1 MAQAARRK
9 TGSAKRPAAGASQAV
24 KSAERTLEI
33 LDLLTTADRPL
44 TFTEIGRALSYPRS
58 SLHSLLHTM
67 ADRHWLETADS
78 GRAYALGIRAWEAGR
93 TYLRAISL
101 ADRALP
107 YMERLRDRLDE
118 TVQLAI
124 LDGRYNV
131 YVAKATGSQRLILAS
146 EVGRRL
152 EAHATGL
159 GKVLLAGLPND
170 QLEKRFK
177 GVVMERFTKNTIK
190 DLPSLKRE
198 LRTIRERGYGTDDEE
213 YTLGVACVAA
223 PVRDSAGSVI
233 AAMSVSVPMVR
244 GAVLRKGGPRLLL
257 DAADGLSKALG
268 YQSTKAAD

>member
-9 TGSAKRPAAGASQAV
+9 TGSAKRPDGAASQAV

-44 TFTEIGRALSYPRS
+44 TFTEIGRALNYPRS

-67 ADRHWLETADS
+67 ADRHWLEAADS

-101 ADRALP
+101 ADRSLP
-107 YMERLRDRLDE
+107 FMERLRDRLDE

-124 LDGRYNV
+124 LDGRHNV

-152 EAHATGL
+152 EAYATGL
-159 GKVLLAGLPND
+159 GKVLLAGLSED
-170 QLEKRFK
+170 ELESRFK
-177 GVVMERFTKNTIK
+177 GVDMERFTPNTIRN
-190 DLPSLKRE
+190 LASLKRE
-198 LRTIRERGYGTDDEE
+198 LQLIRKRGYGTDNEE
-213 YTLGVACVAA
+213 YTLGVRCVAA
-223 PVRDSAGSVI
+223 PVRDSSGSVI
-233 AAMSVSVPMVR
+233 AAMSVSVPTVR
-244 GAVLRKGGPRLLL
+244 DAVLRKDGPRLLL
-257 DAADGLSKALG
+257 ESADQLSRALG
-268 YQSTKAAD
+268 FQGANEP

>member
-9 TGSAKRPAAGASQAV
+9 TGSAKRPDAATSQAV

-33 LDLLTTADRPL
+33 LDLLTTADRPM
-44 TFTEIGRALSYPRS
+44 TFTEIGRALNYPRS

-67 ADRHWLETADS
+67 ADRHWLEAADS

-101 ADRALP
+101 ADRSLP

-124 LDGRYNV
+124 LDGRHNV

-152 EAHATGL
+152 EAYATGL
-159 GKVLLAGLPND
+159 GKVLLAGLSED
-170 QLEKRFK
+170 ELESRLK
-177 GVVMERFTKNTIK
+177 GVDMERFTPNTIRN
-190 DLPSLKRE
+190 LASLKRE
-198 LRTIRERGYGTDDEE
+198 LQIIRKRGYGIDDEE
-213 YTLGVACVAA
+213 YTLGVRCVAA
-223 PVRDSAGSVI
+223 PVRDSSGSVI
-233 AAMSVSVPMVR
+233 AAMSVSVPTVR
-244 GAVLRKGGPRLLL
+244 DAVLRKDGPRLLL
-257 DAADGLSKALG
+257 ESVDQLSRALG
-268 YQSTKAAD
+268 YQSAKEP

>member
-1 MAQAARRK
+1 MAPAARRK
-9 TGSAKRPAAGASQAV
+9 TGSAKRPDAAASQAV

-44 TFTEIGRALSYPRS
+44 TFTEIGNALSYPRS

-67 ADRHWLETADS
+67 ADRHWLEAADS

-101 ADRALP
+101 ADRSLP

-118 TVQLAI
+118 TVQLAV

-159 GKVLLAGLPND
+159 GKVLLAGLSED
-170 QLEKRFK
+170 ELESRFK
-177 GVVMERFTKNTIK
+177 GVVMERHTSNTIS
-190 DLPSLKRE
+190 DLPALKRE
-198 LRTIRERGYGTDDEE
+198 LQVIRKRGYGRDDEE
-213 YTLGVACVAA
+213 YTLGVECVAV
-223 PVRDSAGSVI
+223 PVRDSSGSVI
-233 AAMSVSVPMVR
+233 AAMSVSVPTVR
-244 GAVLRKGGPRLLL
+244 GAVLRKDGPRLLL
-257 DAADGLSKALG
+257 ESANQLSRALG
-268 YQSTKAAD
+268 YQSAKEP